1 MEFDLRINEF
11 RTANNRITTEN
22 LVVRKIRRDRGAPRL
37 GLIEKISF
45 CANIAGARNR
55 PRSGFSLWRGFMAL
69 GSQPRWTTRP
79 AGTLVGID
87 VGLREYMLRV
97 YNYMASGLALTGIV
111 AYVAAYSGFYASIA
125 RTPLIWLV
133 ILAPF
138 GLVMLMSFGA
148 QRMQSTTLQLV
159 FWLYSGLMGLSLA
172 MVFLVFTGE
181 SVARVFF
188 ITAGTFAAM
197 SLYGYTTQRDL
208 SQFGSFL
215 FLGLIGIV
223 IAGLVNIFIG
233 STALQF
239 AISVIGVLVFTGLTA
254 WDTQQIKEMYYEG
267 DDYEMGSKKAIMG
280 ALRLYLDFINLFMML
295 MQLLGTRRD

>member
-1 MEFDLRINEF
+1 MR
-11 RTANNRITTEN
+11 
-22 LVVRKIRRDRGAPRL
+22 
-37 GLIEKISF
+37 IEKIPF
-45 CANIAGARNR
+45 FANIAAARNL
-55 PRSGFSLWRGFMAL
+55 PRSRFSPWRGFMAL
-69 GSQPRWTTRP
+69 GSQPRWTVRS
-79 AGTLVGID
+79 ADARVGID
-87 VGLREYMLRV
+87 VGLRDYMLRV

-111 AYVAAYSGFYASIA
+111 AYVAAYSGFYESIA

-133 ILAPF
+133 ILAPL

-148 QRMQSTTLQLV
+148 QRMKASTLQLV
-159 FWLYSGLMGLSLA
+159 FWLYAGLMGLSLA
-172 MVFLVFTGE
+172 MVFLVFTGA

-197 SLYGYTTQRDL
+197 SLYGYTTRRDL

-215 FLGLIGIV
+215 FMGLIGIF
-223 IAGLVNIFIG
+223 IDSLDKIFLV
-233 STALQF
+233 SSALQF

-254 WDTQQIKEMYYEG
+254 YDTQQIKEMYYEG
-267 DDYEMGSKKAIMG
+267 DGPEIAGKKAIMG